1 MDNPSVFI
9 SHSSSN
15 SAIAQDICCFLE
27 SHGVRCWIAPRDIQ
41 PGAEYPSEITRGIK
55 ECPIFLVILTKESVY
70 SPHVNTETDIAFN
83 ANKRIIP
90 FFADNVDLGDS
101 MSYYLARKQW
111 IPGYKDYRH
120 ALQDLLNYILN
131 QPDIK
136 TMTSAGMQ
144 TNMNH
149 STDRPSYYIN
159 PLRVSFQTKAYSAKI
174 QTIFKRYRVLFIA
187 VSATLAVIILLWG
200 LYLAYDS
207 YLTRKRIYTG
217 LQNEY
222 KYQSEYDTVQVIN
235 ESKNVTVVPYADNM
249 GQQYNDPTYKLSTD
263 TKINGVTCEATWYLK
278 DMYITPDINGLIEYT
293 DTNSLTK
300 NFNCKFRLH
309 KKSLE
314 GVIED
319 YDGANI
325 GYFDGKIYTDSSGF
339 LIIGEIVICELNENN
354 SYSHLPCEIKIIS
367 DKETDKILT
376 QEMTKAL

>member
-1 MDNPSVFI
+1 M
-9 SHSSSN
+9 
-15 SAIAQDICCFLE
+15 
-27 SHGVRCWIAPRDIQ
+27 
-41 PGAEYPSEITRGIK
+41 
-55 ECPIFLVILTKESVY
+55 
-70 SPHVNTETDIAFN
+70 
-83 ANKRIIP
+83 
-90 FFADNVDLGDS
+90 
-101 MSYYLARKQW
+101 
-111 IPGYKDYRH
+111 
-120 ALQDLLNYILN
+120 
-131 QPDIK
+131 
-136 TMTSAGMQ
+136 
-144 TNMNH
+144 
-149 STDRPSYYIN
+149 
-159 PLRVSFQTKAYSAKI
+159 
-174 QTIFKRYRVLFIA
+174 
-187 VSATLAVIILLWG
+187 
-200 LYLAYDS
+200 
-207 YLTRKRIYTG
+207 
-217 LQNEY
+217 QNEY

-249 GQQYNDPTYKLSTD
+249 EQQYNDPTYKLSTD

-278 DMYITPDINGLIEYT
+278 DMYNTPDINGLIEYT

>member
-41 PGAEYPSEITRGIK
+41 PGAAYPSEITRGIK
-55 ECPIFLVILTKESVY
+55 ECPIFLVILTKESTY

-90 FFADNVDLGDS
+90 LFADNVDLGDS

-111 IPGYKDYRH
+111 ILGYKDYKH
-120 ALQDLLNYILN
+120 ALQNLLNCILN

-136 TMTSAGMQ
+136 TTTSAGIHAD
-144 TNMNH
+144 MNCH
-149 STDRPSYYIN
+149 TGGASYYGN
-159 PLRVSFQTKAYSAKI
+159 PQKVSYRTEPYSIKI
-174 QTIFKRYRVLFIA
+174 KTLLKRYQVLIIA
-187 VSATLAVIILLWG
+187 VSATVIGILLLWG
-200 LYLAYDS
+200 LYTAYDF
-207 YLTRKRIYTG
+207 YQARKISSNY

-222 KYQSEYDTVQVIN
+222 NNQNEDDSTQIVIECEDVTVQP
-235 ESKNVTVVPYADNM
+235 KADSDTD
-249 GQQYNDPTYKLSTD
+249 QPYKLSTD

-278 DMYITPDINGLIEYT
+278 DMYNTRDINGLIKYT
-293 DTNSLTK
+293 VTNSLTK
-300 NFNCKFRLH
+300 DFNCKFRLH

-314 GVIED
+314 GIIED
-319 YDGANI
+319 NDGANI
-325 GYFDGKIYTDSSGF
+325 GYFDGKISTDSSDF

-354 SYSHLPCEIKIIS
+354 TYTHLPCEIKIIS
-367 DKETDKILT
+367 NEEIGKILIK
-376 QEMTKAL
+376 EMTKPYE